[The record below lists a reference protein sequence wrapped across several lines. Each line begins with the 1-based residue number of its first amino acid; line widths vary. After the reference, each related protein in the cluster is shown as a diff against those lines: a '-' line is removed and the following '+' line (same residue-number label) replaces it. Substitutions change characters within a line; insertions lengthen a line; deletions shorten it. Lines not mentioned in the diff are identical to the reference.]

1 MRLTVVGCAGSY
13 PNGQSAASSYLV
25 EHDGFGLVID
35 MGSGALGPLHAYR
48 DPAQI
53 DAVLLSHLHAD
64 HFLDMCPLF
73 VARRYRPEGMPP
85 GLPVFGPAN
94 TAERLQSA
102 YGDDDEPLLSTVFQI
117 AAFPEGEF
125 SLGPFTV
132 QVAQVDHPVEC
143 YGMRI
148 TAGGRTLAYS
158 GDTAP
163 CQALVDLATGADVA
177 LFEASFRDGD
187 DNPPGLHMTA
197 TEAAGMAGDAGVER
211 LVLTHMVA
219 WHDNTEAADLASA
232 HFNGEVIIAQPGL
245 QLDI

>member
-1 MRLTVVGCAGSY
+1 MKLTVVGCAGSY
-13 PNGQSAASSYLV
+13 PNGHSAASSYLL

-35 MGSGALGPLHAYR
+35 MGSGALGSLHNYR
-48 DPAQI
+48 DPSDI

-85 GLPVFGPAN
+85 ALPVFGPAS
-94 TAERLQSA
+94 TAARLQSA
-102 YGDDDEPLLSTVFQI
+102 YGDEHEPLLATVFDI
-117 AAFPEGEF
+117 DTYPDAAFHV
-125 SLGPFTV
+125 GPFTV
-132 QVAQVDHPVEC
+132 QVAQMDHPVEC

-148 TAGGRTLAYS
+148 TAGDRTLVYS

-163 CQALVDLATGADVA
+163 CQALVDLAAGADVA

-197 TEAAGMAGDAGVER
+197 AEAAQVAQQAGVGA

-219 WHDNTEAADLASA
+219 WHDNSAAAAIAAAEFGGD
-232 HFNGEVIIAQPGL
+232 VRVAQPGM
-245 QLDI
+245 QVDV

>member
-1 MRLTVVGCAGSY
+1 MRLTIVGCAGSY
-13 PNGQSAASSYLV
+13 PNGRSAASCYLV

-35 MGSGALGPLHAYR
+35 MGSGALGPLHRYR
-48 DPAQI
+48 DPADI

-73 VARRYRPEGMPP
+73 VARRYRPEGLPP
-85 GLPVFGPAN
+85 PLPVYGPAN
-94 TAERLQSA
+94 TLDRLQSA
-102 YGDDDEPLLSTVFQI
+102 YGDDHEPLLEKVFDV
-117 AAFPEGEF
+117 GDF
-125 SLGPFTV
+125 SREELNVGPFTV
-132 QVAQVDHPVEC
+132 RVAKVNHPVEC

-163 CQALVDLATGADVA
+163 CPELVGLASGADLA

-187 DNPPGLHMTA
+187 DNPAGLHMTP
-197 TEAAGMAGDAGVER
+197 TEAANVASEAGVSR

-219 WHDNTEAADLASA
+219 WHDNSEAAALAGA
-232 HFNGEVIIAQPGL
+232 AFTGEVILAEPGL

>member
-1 MRLTVVGCAGSY
+1 MKLTVVGCAGSY
-13 PNGQSAASSYLV
+13 PNGRSAASSYLL

-48 DPAQI
+48 DPSDI

-73 VARRYRPEGMPP
+73 VARRYRPEGVPP
-85 GLPVFGPAN
+85 ALPVFGPAN
-94 TAERLQSA
+94 TAARLQSA
-102 YGDDDEPLLSTVFQI
+102 YGEDHEPQLSTVFDMTTY
-117 AAFPEGEF
+117 PDSEF
-125 SLGPFTV
+125 EVGPFTV
-132 QVAQVDHPVEC
+132 KVAQVDHPVEC

-163 CQALVDLATGADVA
+163 CQTLVELATGADVA

-187 DNPPGLHMTA
+187 ENPPGLHMTA
-197 TEAAGMAGDAGVER
+197 AEAASVAQQAGAAT
-211 LVLTHMVA
+211 LVLTHMVD
-219 WHDNTEAADLASA
+219 WHDNSEAVALAA
-232 HFNGEVIIAQPGL
+232 AEFDGEVRLAEPGL
-245 QLDI
+245 QVDV

>member
-1 MRLTVVGCAGSY
+1 MKLTVVGCAGSY
-13 PNGQSAASSYLV
+13 PNGQSAASCYLV

-35 MGSGALGPLHAYR
+35 MGSGALGPLHTYR

-73 VARRYRPEGMPP
+73 VARRYRPEGVAP

-102 YGDDDEPLLSTVFQI
+102 YGDDHEPLLATVFQTSTY
-117 AAFPEGEF
+117 PKGEF
-125 SLGPFTV
+125 TVGPFTV
-132 QVAQVDHPVEC
+132 QVAKVDHPVEC

-148 TAGGRTLAYS
+148 TAAGRTLVYS
-158 GDTAP
+158 GDTAQ
-163 CQALVDLATGADVA
+163 CDSLVQLAAGADVA

-197 TEAAGMAGDAGVER
+197 GEAAAVAQQAGVGT
-211 LVLTHMVA
+211 LVLTHLVA
-219 WHDNTEAADLASA
+219 WHDNSQAPAVAAAK
-232 HFNGEVIIAQPGL
+232 FGGEVLLAQPGL
-245 QLDI
+245 QMDV

>member
-1 MRLTVVGCAGSY
+1 MKLTVVGCAGSY
-13 PNGQSAASSYLV
+13 PNGESAASCYLV
-25 EHDGFGLVID
+25 EHDGFALVVD
-35 MGSGALGPLHAYR
+35 MGSGALGPLHRYR

-85 GLPVFGPAN
+85 ALPVFGPAN
-94 TAERLQSA
+94 TAARLQSA
-102 YGDDDEPLLSTVFQI
+102 YGDDHEPMLAEVFQTT
-117 AAFPEGEF
+117 AFPDGEF
-125 SLGPFTV
+125 KVGPFTV
-132 QVAQVDHPVEC
+132 QATQVDHPVEC

-148 TAGGRTLAYS
+148 SAGGRTLAYS

-163 CQALVDLATGADVA
+163 CQALLDLAAGADVA
-177 LFEASFRDGD
+177 LFEASFRDGE
-187 DNPPGLHMTA
+187 DNPAGLHMTA
-197 TEAAGMAGDAGVER
+197 TEAARVAREAGAGA

-219 WHDNTEAADLASA
+219 WHDNSEAAALAGA
-232 HFNGEVIIAQPGL
+232 EFGGEVTVAQPGL